1 MLQRQYQTGLWVV
14 AALMLR
20 LCAAVPS
27 YTRVWV
33 TAASEP
39 AGPSAWGRGPLYFV
53 VSLPSSKL
61 DLIGTA
67 DQKLALTRRIE
78 ERTQGLLRTGYAC
91 VRIENIQEQPLEE
104 RIGCDNDLFIS
115 VDFNVVQCATRRKR
129 VLDPT
134 PLKSPLPANLRRKS
148 QTTRSLEAVTAALS
162 RLEEKFSA
170 IGGSLRQHGDQP
182 AGPLIVDAR
191 PSPEYSASSIP
202 SLLWLTKQFLA
213 SFVFAAALGALSCW
227 SFAYHADLVEL
238 CPSTSTHSSKRKKR
252 TSVAVD
258 LDANDQ
264 NTRPRQKK
272 NKNKNKNKNK
282 KRRKKKKGKLTANSI
297 SLMSKAELRRHELR
311 IRKSVKKLKHFLAEA
326 GPWSMA
332 RDHEGMLTL
341 TCRGKIMPIVR
352 AVTLCDMT
360 LESTDDGDFDDF

>member
-148 QTTRSLEAVTAALS
+148 QTTQEGHQY
-162 RLEEKFSA
+162 F
-170 IGGSLRQHGDQP
+170 
-182 AGPLIVDAR
+182 
-191 PSPEYSASSIP
+191 
-202 SLLWLTKQFLA
+202 
-213 SFVFAAALGALSCW
+213 
-227 SFAYHADLVEL
+227 
-238 CPSTSTHSSKRKKR
+238 
-252 TSVAVD
+252 
-258 LDANDQ
+258 
-264 NTRPRQKK
+264 
-272 NKNKNKNKNK
+272 
-282 KRRKKKKGKLTANSI
+282 SI
-297 SLMSKAELRRHELR
+297 S
-311 IRKSVKKLKHFLAEA
+311 KL
-326 GPWSMA
+326 
-332 RDHEGMLTL
+332 
-341 TCRGKIMPIVR
+341 
-352 AVTLCDMT
+352 
-360 LESTDDGDFDDF
+360 